1 MAASLGHGFVSSAFS
16 ARHAHGVAP
25 RKSDGGQRTMLRIT
39 THHTPELL
47 TFQLE
52 GRLAGPWVVEVQ
64 DCWQRTAAGRGDA
77 AVRFDLTGVTY
88 VDAAGKEF
96 LLAMHEQGS
105 EFVASGC
112 LMRAIV
118 AEIARRS
125 SKHAN
130 QEDRDEREHDDCG

>member
-1 MAASLGHGFVSSAFS
+1 
-16 ARHAHGVAP
+16 
-25 RKSDGGQRTMLRIT
+25 MLRIT
-39 THHTPELL
+39 TYHTAELL

-64 DCWQRTAAGRGDA
+64 DCWQRTAAGRGDT

-105 EFVASGC
+105 EFVATGC

-118 AEIARRS
+118 AEIAHRS
-125 SKHAN
+125 SKPTK
-130 QEDRDEREHDDCG
+130 QESRDGREHDDCG